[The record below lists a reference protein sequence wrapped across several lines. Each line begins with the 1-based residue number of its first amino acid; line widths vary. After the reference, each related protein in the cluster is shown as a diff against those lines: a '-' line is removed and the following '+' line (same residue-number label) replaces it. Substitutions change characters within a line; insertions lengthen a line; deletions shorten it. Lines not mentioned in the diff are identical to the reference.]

1 MLNIELRFRAF
12 NKKTQRMYKSG
23 PLSFSKQQHSFRF
36 YSDTDMEGLKDED
49 MELMQF
55 TGQKDKN
62 NRDVYQRD
70 VIMLDEKKYIVV
82 WDNNRGGWSYTDVER
97 QITLTPFG
105 RSEANNCEVIGNQF
119 ENPELLKP

>member
-23 PLSFSKQQHSFRF
+23 PLSFSMDQHSFRF
-36 YSDTDMEGLKDED
+36 YSDTEIEGLKDED

-62 NRDVYQRD
+62 NTDIFQRD
-70 VIMLDEKKYIVV
+70 VILLNEKKYIVV

-105 RSEANNCEVIGNQF
+105 RSEANECNVVGNQF
-119 ENPELLKP
+119 ENSELLNP

>member
-1 MLNIELRFRAF
+1 
-12 NKKTQRMYKSG
+12 MYKSG
-23 PLSFSKQQHSFRF
+23 PLSFSMDQHSFRF
-36 YSDTDMEGLKDED
+36 YSDTEIEGLKDED

-62 NRDVYQRD
+62 NTDIFQRD
-70 VIMLDEKKYIVV
+70 VILLNEKKYIVV

-105 RSEANNCEVIGNQF
+105 RSEANECNVVGNQF
-119 ENPELLKP
+119 ENSELLNP